1 MKNLQEKGGR
11 GRGGSNE
18 SNQNSGHPDLIDGH
32 PPKRHKERIEDLRM
46 AEDTIIA
53 SAAPIEHPE
62 TEHGHKVPS
71 SDTEINPKLASDIH
85 YWTKEFGVTGQ
96 ILHEAIRVHG
106 VHVEKVRHALESK
119 QVQLPEKN
127 A

>member
-1 MKNLQEKGGR
+1 
-11 GRGGSNE
+11 
-18 SNQNSGHPDLIDGH
+18 
-32 PPKRHKERIEDLRM
+32 M

-53 SAAPIEHPE
+53 SAAIIEHPE

-71 SDTEINPKLASDIH
+71 SETEINPKLASDIH
-85 YWTKEFGVTGQ
+85 YWANEFGVSGQ

-106 VHVEKVRHALESK
+106 VHVEKVRHALEAK